1 MTRGILRPVSI
12 APMMDRTDRH
22 YRYMMRQITKE
33 TLLYTEMIH
42 CKAIL
47 HGDKERLI
55 GFDPL
60 EKPLSLQVGGDN
72 PNELAIC
79 AEIAEEWGYDEI
91 NINAGCPSDRV
102 QKGTFGAC
110 LMREPERVAACIRA
124 MRDVTQLPITVKC
137 RTGLMVPA
145 IQEDFTSDT
154 FLHDFVGH
162 VLEAGCD
169 RLYLHA
175 RIAVL
180 GGLTPA
186 QNRDVPPLTPEKGKR
201 LKHLFPSLPLVL
213 NGGLTEVVQCE
224 AAMAWA
230 DGVML
235 GRAAYHQPR
244 LLSRLEQVFF
254 DPTFITTEDQIVAS
268 YLTYVHDQLERGTPL
283 ASMTKHLLHCFN
295 GRPGARRFRQVLSDH
310 ARLRLNDTS
319 IIDDALHQINHH
331 GADDY
336 ARQSTAVI

>member
-1 MTRGILRPVSI
+1 MNKIVSV
-12 APMMDRTDRH
+12 APMMAWTDKHCRH
-22 YRYMMRQITKE
+22 LHRLYSPSA
-33 TLLYTEMIH
+33 LLFTEMITTG
-42 CKAIL
+42 ALL
-47 HGDKERLI
+47 HGEQ
-55 GFDPL
+55 
-60 EKPLSLQVGGDN
+60 LQLLDYDASQH
-72 PNELAIC
+72 PLAIQLGGNEPAAMAAC
-79 AEIAEEWGYDEI
+79 AALAAERDYDEI

-254 DPTFITTEDQIVAS
+254 DPTFSTTEDQIVAS

-336 ARQSTAVI
+336 ARQSTAVV

>member
-1 MTRGILRPVSI
+1 MNKIVSV
-12 APMMDRTDRH
+12 APMMAWTDKHCRH
-22 YRYMMRQITKE
+22 LHRLYSPSA
-33 TLLYTEMIH
+33 LLFTEMITTG
-42 CKAIL
+42 ALL
-47 HGDKERLI
+47 HGEQ
-55 GFDPL
+55 
-60 EKPLSLQVGGDN
+60 LQLLDYDASQH
-72 PNELAIC
+72 PLAIQLGGNEPAAMAAC
-79 AEIAEEWGYDEI
+79 AALAAERDYDEI

-254 DPTFITTEDQIVAS
+254 DPTFSTTEDQIVAS

-331 GADDY
+331 GADDH
-336 ARQSTAVI
+336 ARQSTAVV

>member
-1 MTRGILRPVSI
+1 MNKIVSV
-12 APMMDRTDRH
+12 APMMAWTDKHCRH
-22 YRYMMRQITKE
+22 LHRLYSPSA
-33 TLLYTEMIH
+33 LLFTEMITTG
-42 CKAIL
+42 ALL
-47 HGDKERLI
+47 HGEQ
-55 GFDPL
+55 
-60 EKPLSLQVGGDN
+60 LQLLDYDASQH
-72 PNELAIC
+72 PLAIQLGGNEPAAMAAC
-79 AEIAEEWGYDEI
+79 AALAAERDYDEI

-254 DPTFITTEDQIVAS
+254 DPTFHTTEDQIVAS

>member
-1 MTRGILRPVSI
+1 MNKIVSV
-12 APMMDRTDRH
+12 APMMAWTDKHCRH
-22 YRYMMRQITKE
+22 LHRLYSPSA
-33 TLLYTEMIH
+33 LLFTEMITTG
-42 CKAIL
+42 ALL
-47 HGDKERLI
+47 HGEQ
-55 GFDPL
+55 
-60 EKPLSLQVGGDN
+60 LQLLDYDASQH
-72 PNELAIC
+72 PLAIQLGGNEPAAMAAC
-79 AEIAEEWGYDEI
+79 AALAAERDYDEI

-145 IQEDFTSDT
+145 IQEDFTSDA

-254 DPTFITTEDQIVAS
+254 DPTFHTTEDQIVAS

>member
-1 MTRGILRPVSI
+1 MNKIVSV
-12 APMMDRTDRH
+12 APMMAWTDKHCRH
-22 YRYMMRQITKE
+22 LHRLYSPSA
-33 TLLYTEMIH
+33 LLFTEMITTG
-42 CKAIL
+42 ALL
-47 HGDKERLI
+47 HGEQ
-55 GFDPL
+55 
-60 EKPLSLQVGGDN
+60 LQLLDYDASQH
-72 PNELAIC
+72 PLAIQLGGNEPAAMAAC
-79 AEIAEEWGYDEI
+79 AALAAERAYDEI

-145 IQEDFTSDT
+145 IQEDLTSDT

-186 QNRDVPPLTPEKGKR
+186 QNRDIPPLTPEKGKR

-254 DPTFITTEDQIVAS
+254 DPTFHTTEDQIVAS